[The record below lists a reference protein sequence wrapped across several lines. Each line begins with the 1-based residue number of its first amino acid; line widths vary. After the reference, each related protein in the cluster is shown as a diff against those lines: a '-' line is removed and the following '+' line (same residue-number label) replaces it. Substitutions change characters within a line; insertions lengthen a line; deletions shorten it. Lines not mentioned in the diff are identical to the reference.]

1 MIDGRQPDGAES
13 PTGEFNERMSDV
25 THERPAAAS
34 GTFTIGARTA
44 DPMPVTRLGFG
55 AMRITGPGI
64 WGEPADLD
72 TARAVLRASVDL
84 GVTLI
89 DTADAYGPDVSEDLI
104 REALHPYDGVLIAT
118 KGGLTRQG
126 PDAWEPVGRPAY
138 LRQCVQMS
146 LRRLDVERID
156 LWQLHRVDPQVPAD
170 EQFAAI
176 AEFQSEGL
184 IRHVGLSEVTVEEI
198 EAARKHVDVV
208 TVQNHYNVANRSSE
222 EVLDYC
228 TQEGIGFIPWFPLG
242 GRELAQ
248 SGSALEQIAT
258 RIGATPGQVA
268 LAWLLQRSPVVLPIP
283 GTGSLEHLA
292 ENCAAALITLDD
304 ETIRELDALPAN

>member
-1 MIDGRQPDGAES
+1 MSNPSPKQPA
-13 PTGEFNERMSDV
+13 T
-25 THERPAAAS
+25 AS
-34 GTFTIGARTA
+34 GTFTIGARTT

-64 WGEPADLD
+64 WGPPTDPEN
-72 TARAVLRASVDL
+72 ARAVLRASVDL

-89 DTADAYGPDVSEDLI
+89 DTADAYGPDISEDLI
-104 REALHPYDGVLIAT
+104 REALHPYDDVLIAT

-156 LWQLHRVDPQVPAD
+156 LWQLHRIDPQVPAE

-176 AEFQSEGL
+176 AEFQREGL

-208 TVQNHYNVANRSSE
+208 TVQNNYNVANRSSE

-228 TQEGIGFIPWFPLG
+228 TREGIGFIPWFPLG

-248 SGSALEQIAT
+248 SGSVLEQIAT
-258 RIGATPGQVA
+258 RIEATPGQVA
-268 LAWLLQRSPVVLPIP
+268 LAWLLQRSPVILPIP

-304 ETIRELDALPAN
+304 ETVGELDALADN